1 MDYHEL
7 YETLWPGV
15 AGFGR
20 AAVTNALVLFSL
32 GAAGFREKTR
42 LSEYR
47 AAEIPEGIRTE
58 PIMAYKTRLEAEIA
72 AENLKKR
79 FMKGTA

>member
-32 GAAGFREKTR
+32 GAAGFREKTK
-42 LSEYR
+42 LSE
-47 AAEIPEGIRTE
+47 
-58 PIMAYKTRLEAEIA
+58 
-72 AENLKKR
+72 
-79 FMKGTA
+79 